1 MWNAKVGRL
10 LTVVLAAAGVA
21 LTGGVTEARP
31 SSAAGPLKIK
41 VAWAAPPAAPAN
53 PQVDAPRLKQ
63 ALDAAR
69 RRDPAQAR
77 SLAALLA
84 DPVARKIVDWALV
97 DIMADQM
104 SAADLQAAIGRL
116 GDWPRADARQ
126 KALARAQ
133 SAQAPG
139 PIPYTAL
146 TDRRDATDPQDAA
159 GEAYRSRRLQMNDA
173 LRRGAVREAYA
184 AISQHGQPA
193 GSVAY
198 AEAEAFAGWLALD
211 KLHDPVLAE
220 QHFARLD
227 AAVKSP
233 VSKAR
238 AAYWRGRAA
247 EAVGD
252 TGRAQTFYEQGAV
265 YLTTF
270 YGQLAAQKAGR
281 REIVLSPDPVPTARD
296 RSSFDDA
303 ELTRAIRLL
312 AAARERGLLR
322 VFALYYGGQVQSR
335 AELALLVDELKA
347 MDEQEAAL
355 LAYRRGAQQ
364 GFILHERGYP
374 LITPPA
380 VPGGAEPALVL
391 AVTRQES
398 QFDPRVRSSADARGM
413 MQLLPS
419 RARLV
424 AREMGVDWSED
435 LLWDARANMR
445 LGSWYLGQLAQDFN
459 GSYVLA
465 AAAYNAGPNRPPQW
479 IQFCGDP
486 RSSSADPLDF
496 IECIPFGETR
506 DYVMNVMANYQVYR
520 ARLNGGRAALRAEA
534 NLRTVRQGS
543 WPPAR
548 AEASE
553 AERTA
558 PGT

>member
-1 MWNAKVGRL
+1 MRNARVGRL
-10 LTVVLAAAGVA
+10 LPVVLVAAGVA
-21 LTGGVTEARP
+21 LGGP
-31 SSAAGPLKIK
+31 SAGAAPLGA
-41 VAWAAPPAAPAN
+41 AWAGPPAASPN
-53 PQVDAPRLKQ
+53 PQVDAARLGQ

-69 RRDPAQAR
+69 RRDAVQAR

-97 DIMADQM
+97 DIMGDQM
-104 SAADLQAAIGRL
+104 SAADLQAAIDRL

-126 KALARAQ
+126 KALARAR
-133 SAQAPG
+133 SAPPPG

-146 TDRRDATDPQDAA
+146 ADRQDATAPQDAA
-159 GEAYRSRRLQMNDA
+159 AEAYKSGRLQMNDA
-173 LRRGAVREAYA
+173 LKRGSVREAYT

-211 KLHDPVLAE
+211 KLHDPALAE

-247 EAVGD
+247 EAAGD
-252 TGRAQTFYEQGAV
+252 RARAQDFYEQGAV
-265 YLTTF
+265 YTTTF

-281 REIVLSPDPVPTARD
+281 REIVLVPDPVPSARD
-296 RSSFDDA
+296 RSSFNDA

-322 VFALYYGGQVQSR
+322 VFALHYGGQVQSQ

-347 MDEQEAAL
+347 LDEQEAAL

-374 LITPPA
+374 LITPPRVA
-380 VPGGAEPALVL
+380 GGAEPALVL

-419 RARLV
+419 RARQV
-424 AREMGVDWSED
+424 ARNMGVDWSED
-435 LLWDARANMR
+435 LLWDAQANMR

-486 RSSSADPLDF
+486 RSPASDPLDF
-496 IECIPFGETR
+496 IECIPFSETR
-506 DYVMNVMANYQVYR
+506 DYVMNVMANYQVYQ
-520 ARLNGGRAALRAEA
+520 ARLNGGRAPLRAEA
-534 NLRTVRQGS
+534 SLRAVRQGS
-543 WPPAR
+543 SPSTR
-548 AEASE
+548 ADASE
-553 AERTA
+553 AARSA
-558 PGT
+558 PGI

>member
-1 MWNAKVGRL
+1 LVL
-10 LTVVLAAAGVA
+10 LAGTAVALFGGVA
-21 LTGGVTEARP
+21 GP
-31 SSAAGPLKIK
+31 SAGADPLKLEVDWI
-41 VAWAAPPAAPAN
+41 APSALPAN
-53 PQVDAPRLKQ
+53 PQVDAARLKQ

-69 RRDPAQAR
+69 RRDAAQAL
-77 SLAALLA
+77 SIAALLT

-97 DIMADQM
+97 DVMADQM
-104 SAADLQAAIGRL
+104 TAADLQAAIARL
-116 GDWPRADARQ
+116 GDWPRGEARQ
-126 KALARAQ
+126 KALTQAQ
-133 SAQAPG
+133 SARPPG
-139 PIPYTAL
+139 PVPYTAL
-146 TDRRDATDPQDAA
+146 TERLDATDAQDAA
-159 GEAYRSRRLQMNDA
+159 AEAYQDRRRQMNDA
-173 LRRGAVREAYA
+173 LRRGAPREAYA

-193 GSVAY
+193 GSVSY

-211 KLHDPVLAE
+211 KLHDPTLAE

-247 EAVGD
+247 EALGD
-252 TGRAQTFYEQGAV
+252 RARAQSFYEKGAA
-265 YLTTF
+265 YSTTF

-281 REIVLSPDPVPTARD
+281 REIVLAPDPVPTARD
-296 RSSFDDA
+296 RASFDDA

-312 AAARERGLLR
+312 AAAGERGLVK
-322 VFALYYGGQVQSR
+322 VFALHYGSRVQSQ
-335 AELALLVDELKA
+335 AELALLVDQLKA
-347 MDEQEAAL
+347 MDEQEVAL

-374 LITPPA
+374 LITPPS
-380 VPGGAEPALVL
+380 VSGGAEPALVL
-391 AVTRQES
+391 AIIRQES

-419 RARLV
+419 RGRLV
-424 AREMGVDWSED
+424 ARDMGVDWSED

-445 LGSWYLGQLAQDFN
+445 LGSRYLGQLARDFN

-486 RSSSADPLDF
+486 RSPSSDPIDF
-496 IECIPFGETR
+496 IECIPFSETR

-520 ARLNGGRAALRAEA
+520 ARLNGGRAPLRAEA
-534 NLRTVRQGS
+534 NLRAGLPGSQPSTRVEAPEAVRIT
-543 WPPAR
+543 PPI
-548 AEASE
+548 
-553 AERTA
+553 
-558 PGT
+558 

>member
-1 MWNAKVGRL
+1 MRDAEIGRL
-10 LTVVLAAAGVA
+10 LLVAMAAAGVLLA
-21 LTGGVTEARP
+21 SGSKPGP
-31 SSAAGPLKIK
+31 SAT
-41 VAWAAPPAAPAN
+41 AAPLEIELASASPPALLPR
-53 PQVDAPRLKQ
+53 PEVDAARLKA
-63 ALDAAR
+63 ALEAAR
-69 RRDPAQAR
+69 RRDSAQALR
-77 SLAALLA
+77 LADLLA
-84 DPVARKIVDWALV
+84 DPVARKIVDWAVV

-104 SAADLQAAIGRL
+104 TAADLQAAIRRL

-126 KALARAQ
+126 KALRRAQ
-133 SAQAPG
+133 VAPPGG

-146 TDRRDATDPQDAA
+146 TDPQDATYA
-159 GEAYRSRRLQMNDA
+159 IYRSRRLQMNDA
-173 LRRGAVREAYA
+173 LRRGDARGAYA
-184 AISQHGQPA
+184 AISRHGQPA

-211 KLHDPVLAE
+211 KLHDPALAE

-227 AAVKSP
+227 AAVRSP

-247 EAVGD
+247 EAAGD
-252 TGRAQTFYEQGAV
+252 MARAQKFYEQGAV
-265 YLTTF
+265 HSTTF

-281 REIVLSPDPVPTARD
+281 REIVLAPDPVPTERD
-296 RSSFDDA
+296 RSRFDDA
-303 ELTRAIRLL
+303 ELTHAIRLL
-312 AAARERGLLR
+312 AAAHERGLLK
-322 VFALYYGGQVQSR
+322 VFALHYGGRVESQ

-347 MDEQEAAL
+347 MDEQECAL

-364 GFILHERGYP
+364 GFILPERGYP
-374 LITPPA
+374 LIKPPA
-380 VPGGAEPALVL
+380 VAGGAEPALVL

-419 RARLV
+419 RGRMV
-424 AREMGVDWSED
+424 AREMGMNWSEN
-435 LLWDARANMR
+435 LLWDAQANLR
-445 LGSWYLGQLAQDFN
+445 LGSWYLGQLAQDFD

-486 RSSSADPLDF
+486 RSPSSDPLDF
-496 IECIPFGETR
+496 IECIPFSETR

-520 ARLNGGRAALRAEA
+520 ARLNGGRAPLRAEA
-534 NLRTVRQGS
+534 NLRTVRRGAWS
-543 WPPAR
+543 STR

-553 AERTA
+553 AEPTA
-558 PGT
+558 PGV

>member
-1 MWNAKVGRL
+1 
-10 LTVVLAAAGVA
+10 
-21 LTGGVTEARP
+21 VTEAGP
-31 SSAAGPLKIK
+31 SSAAAPLNLE
-41 VAWAAPPAAPAN
+41 VAWASPPVLPPS
-53 PQVDAPRLKQ
+53 PQVDAARLKQ

-69 RRDPAQAR
+69 RRDVGQALG
-77 SLAALLA
+77 LAALLA

-104 SAADLQAAIGRL
+104 TAADLQAAIGRL

-126 KALARAQ
+126 KALTRAK
-133 SAQAPG
+133 SAQPTG

-146 TDRRDATDPQDAA
+146 TDRQDATDLQDAT
-159 GEAYRSRRLQMNDA
+159 GEAYQSRRLQMNDA
-173 LRRGAVREAYA
+173 LRRGAAREAYA

-193 GSVAY
+193 GSAAY

-211 KLHDPVLAE
+211 KLHDPALAE

-247 EAVGD
+247 EALGD
-252 TGRAQTFYEQGAV
+252 RARAQAFYEQGAV
-265 YLTTF
+265 HSTTF
-270 YGQLAAQKAGR
+270 YGQLAAEKAGR
-281 REIVLSPDPVPTARD
+281 CEIVLAPDPVPTARD
-296 RSSFDDA
+296 RSSFESA

-312 AAARERGLLR
+312 AAARERGLVR
-322 VFALYYGGQVQSR
+322 VFALHYGGQVQSQ

-347 MDEQEAAL
+347 LGEQESAL
-355 LAYRRGAQQ
+355 LAYRRGAQH

-380 VPGGAEPALVL
+380 VPGGAETALVL
-391 AVTRQES
+391 AVIRQES

-419 RARLV
+419 RGRLV
-424 AREMGVDWSED
+424 AREMGINWSED

-465 AAAYNAGPNRPPQW
+465 AAAYNAGPNRPEEW

-486 RSSSADPLDF
+486 RSSSSDPLDF
-496 IECIPFGETR
+496 IECVPFSETR
-506 DYVMNVMANYQVYR
+506 DYVMNVMANYQVYQ
-520 ARLNGGRAALRAEA
+520 ARLNGGRAPLRAEA
-534 NLRTVRQGS
+534 NLRAVRQGS
-543 WPPAR
+543 QPSTRGETP
-548 AEASE
+548 E

-558 PGT
+558 PGNNATFSTD